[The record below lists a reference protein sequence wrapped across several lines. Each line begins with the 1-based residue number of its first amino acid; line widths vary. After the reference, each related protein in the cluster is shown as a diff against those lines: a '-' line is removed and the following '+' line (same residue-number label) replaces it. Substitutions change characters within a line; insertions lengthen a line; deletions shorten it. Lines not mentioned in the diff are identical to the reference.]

1 MMKFLRKNNKIIFL
15 VFTPILAV
23 GLVLSFTIWSSPQTG
38 GNNTA
43 NNQAQASPDDAV
55 KSMLTDIRQ
64 FEQAL
69 KAAPDNPTMLVDLGN
84 KSYDLGV
91 QYFGLQQVEDGLK
104 YLIKAT
110 EAYEKALE
118 IGEPDANV
126 ATDLATAAFYSNQ
139 YDLADEYFS
148 KAIEIDPKHL
158 TAKRNYG
165 VFLMEAKQ
173 NYDKAIQQWEA
184 ALALNPDPTSKSSL
198 EQLIQDAKSRKQNS

>member
-23 GLVLSFTIWSSPQTG
+23 GLVLSFTIWSSPQASGGATG
-38 GNNTA
+38 S
-43 NNQAQASPDDAV
+43 NQTQAPQGGDAV
-55 KSMLTDIRQ
+55 KGMLTDIRQ

-69 KAAPDNPTMLVDLGN
+69 KAAPDNPTMLVNLGN

-91 QYFGLQQVEDGLK
+91 QYFGLQQVEDGVK
-104 YLIKAT
+104 YLTKAT
-110 EAYEKALE
+110 EAYKKALE

-139 YDLADEYFS
+139 YDLADEYFN
-148 KAIEIDPKHL
+148 KALEIDPEHL

-165 VFLMEAKQ
+165 VFLMEAMQ

-184 ALALNPDPTSKSSL
+184 VLALNPDPTTKSSL
-198 EQLIQDAKSRKQNS
+198 EQLIQDAKSRK